1 VRTGLLIL
9 ADPRNHFFGFLT
21 TILNWIITNIIE
33 LNFRFDFDFSWII
46 FFFFLGYILN
56 LLLHHPPLPPPPF
69 GSPFAPLTKLFSLSL
84 SLILKTTKLIIINMM
99 TKMLYFHHP
108 LPTPTPFPPRSSSSR
123 SSTFS
128 SLLTLKSRNQMLW
141 RRVHVEAELF
151 NKVQKTRFTP
161 PSYACASSS
170 SSASCTKSI
179 LPFEIQFKINFFFNF
194 PPESPPPSAPAP
206 PQMRWQLSN
215 HHEERNKETKKR
227 KTHFFFLNSISFHYY
242 LIFFFICPF
251 FLVR

>member
-108 LPTPTPFPPRSSSSR
+108 LPTPTPSPPRSSSSR

-179 LPFEIQFKINFFFNF
+179 LPFEIQFKIIFFFKF
-194 PPESPPPSAPAP
+194 PTRVPSPKSPRSPSNAMTTLESPWRKK
-206 PQMRWQLSN
+206 Q
-215 HHEERNKETKKR
+215 RNKETKN
-227 KTHFFFLNSISFHYY
+227 TFFFF
-242 LIFFFICPF
+242 
-251 FLVR
+251 